1 MSKRTFTTEQVALIH
16 RTMMEGASKDDV
28 ALFVATCE
36 RTGLDPFA
44 RQIMPSS
51 RNTQKNGSW
60 VTLWTWLVT
69 IDGLRKIAVDSGDY
83 EGQEGPWWCGPD
95 GVWKEIWT
103 DPKNPCFAAKV
114 LVHRKGFRQG
124 LSGIA
129 KYGSYVQKKKDGTPN
144 QVWSTLGDHMTAK
157 CAEALALRRAY
168 PNEMAGLYTADEM
181 AQAGFEMPEDPKQH
195 PSSTPQQPAQA
206 PAAQPAA
213 DDEPRQW
220 PVEDQEQFA
229 MLMDEMYVAFKDA
242 GKLDKHS
249 AEAEKWR
256 KRMATDTPDSVLPAL
271 NAFVVKL
278 KEAAE
283 KIKSTSPKA
292 A

>member
-1 MSKRTFTTEQVALIH
+1 MTKRTFTPDQIALIH

-51 RNTQKNGSW
+51 RNTNRNGAW

-129 KYGSYVQKKKDGTPN
+129 KYASYVQKKKDGNPN
-144 QVWSTLGDHMTAK
+144 NVWANLGDHMTAK

-168 PNEMAGLYTADEM
+168 PNEMAGLYTSDEM
-181 AQAGFEMPEDPKQH
+181 AQAGFEIPEEPK
-195 PSSTPQQPAQA
+195 TP
-206 PAAQPAA
+206 PAAKQEVQ
-213 DDEPRQW
+213 DLHR
-220 PVEDQEQFA
+220 EDRESKGSEWGHEALGNFEA
-229 MLMDEMYVAFKDA
+229 ILDRAYAAFKAA
-242 GKLDKHS
+242 GQTIEAYNDFAAKWKKCRNENAPSETLAKLEAVVAKLES
-249 AEAEKWR
+249 AAKA
-256 KRMATDTPDSVLPAL
+256 KAL
-271 NAFVVKL
+271 GKTA
-278 KEAAE
+278 
-283 KIKSTSPKA
+283 
-292 A
+292 

>member
-1 MSKRTFTTEQVALIH
+1 MSKRTFTPDQISLIH

-28 ALFVATCE
+28 ALFISTCE

-51 RNTQKNGSW
+51 RNTNRNGSW

-95 GVWKEIWT
+95 GIWKEIWT
-103 DPKNPCFAAKV
+103 DPNNPCFAAKV

-129 KYGSYVQKKKDGTPN
+129 KYGSYVQKKKDGQPN
-144 QVWSTLGDHMTAK
+144 NVWANLGDHMTAK

-181 AQAGFEMPEDPKQH
+181 AQAGFDAPEEPKANV
-195 PSSTPQQPAQA
+195 PAPTPQQDALESRWDIQSLESFEA
-206 PAAQPAA
+206 ILDRA
-213 DDEPRQW
+213 
-220 PVEDQEQFA
+220 
-229 MLMDEMYVAFKDA
+229 YTAFKNAEKKIEDYNDFA
-242 GKLDKHS
+242 AKWKECRKSNPPTETLQKLETVVGKL
-249 AEAEKWR
+249 E
-256 KRMATDTPDSVLPAL
+256 
-271 NAFVVKL
+271 
-278 KEAAE
+278 EAA
-283 KIKSTSPKA
+283 KKKVDLGQTA
-292 A
+292 